1 VLYGVI
7 QKNIKIKIKDMTED
21 LGPLEI
27 NKYKGTESF
36 INGNDKLD
44 FDILSFWQ
52 WGGSDIVNN
61 TNRGILAEYL
71 VAKAL
76 GIVGQDSYREQWA
89 SFDLEAKDGISIE
102 VKSSAYLQS
111 WGQDK
116 LSKPSFGIR
125 KTRDWDS
132 KLNTYSDKSEHQ
144 ADLYIFALL
153 AHQVKKTV
161 NPLDVSQWEF
171 YVLPTKKLEELRPE
185 KNTIT
190 LSSLKK
196 LTQSVNFIDL
206 KSSVEDLE

>member
-1 VLYGVI
+1 MI
-7 QKNIKIKIKDMTED
+7 ED

-36 INGNDKLD
+36 QNGNDKLD

-52 WGGSDIVNN
+52 WGGSDIVTN

-89 SFDLEAKDGISIE
+89 SYDLETKDGISIE

-125 KTRDWDS
+125 KTLEWDN

-153 AHQVKKTV
+153 AHQTKQTV

-171 YVLPTKKLEELRPE
+171 YVLPTKNLDELKPE
-185 KNTIT
+185 QNTIT
-190 LSSLKK
+190 LSSLQK
-196 LTQSVNFIDL
+196 LTKSVKFLEL
-206 KSSVEDLE
+206 KSVVGSLG